1 MIARPVEHPA
11 YDLDAWRRT
20 IPILGS
26 AVPMC
31 HCSQSPQL
39 ERTRAAAENYLE
51 SWRRDGMDWGRW
63 MAEVEAARGAFA
75 ALIGAAPEEV
85 AVSTSVSAATASLA
99 SALEP
104 AGPRRRVVATA
115 AEFPCVGQVWLAAA
129 ERWGLEVDWVPLAG
143 GEVDPAGWEGRLDER
158 TLVVSAS
165 HAYYQNGA
173 LLDLAELAERAHR
186 AGAWLYVDAYQTLG
200 VVPVDVRAAGID
212 FLAAGNLKYLL
223 GIPGIAFLYVR
234 RELVERL
241 RPAVTGWFGRR
252 DPFAF
257 RADVL
262 DWADSAARFDTG
274 TPPVAAAYVARAGME
289 VIREVGPVRIRD
301 WTRVLSRRL
310 LEGGATRGLAVHGPR
325 DAERKTPSTAFLVE
339 DSAAVEVALRRE
351 GVIASAR
358 GPAIRLAPHFY
369 NTFEDVDRALD
380 ALARAVAR

>member
-1 MIARPVEHPA
+1 MIARPVERPA

-39 ERTRAAAENYLE
+39 ERTRAAAEAYLD
-51 SWRRDGMDWGRW
+51 SWRDDGMDWERW
-63 MAEVEAARGAFA
+63 MAEVEAARAAFA
-75 ALIGAAPEEV
+75 ELIGAGPDEV

-104 AGPRRRVVATA
+104 AGERRRVVATA
-115 AEFPCVGQVWLAAA
+115 AEFPCVGQVWLAAR
-129 ERWGLEVDWVPLAG
+129 ERYGLEVDWVPLAG
-143 GEVDPAGWEGRLDER
+143 GEVDPDGWDGRLDER
-158 TLVVSAS
+158 TLLVSAS
-165 HAYYQNGA
+165 HAYYQNGT
-173 LLDLAELAERAHR
+173 LLDLGDLAARAHR
-186 AGAWLYVDAYQTLG
+186 VGAWLYVDAYQSLG

-257 RADVL
+257 RADLL
-262 DWADSAARFDTG
+262 DWAQSAARFDTG

-289 VIREVGPVRIRD
+289 VIREVGPARIRD

-310 LEGGATRGLAVHGPR
+310 LEGGAARGLEVHGPR
-325 DAERKTPSTAFLVE
+325 DPSRKTPSTAFLV
-339 DSAAVEVALRRE
+339 DDAGAVEAALRRD
-351 GVIASAR
+351 GVLASAR
-358 GPAIRLAPHFY
+358 GPAVRLAPHFY
-369 NTFEDVDRALD
+369 NTPDDVDRALD
-380 ALARAVAR
+380 ALARAAAR